1 MPHAAVLI
9 TVYPHLFT
17 GDQPGEEV
25 SPIGAQEIKRLNINV
40 PFELHNSFKAATAAR
55 NENMTDVLLKCIE
68 DYVARYGY
76 DPRPKKERKERRK

>member
-1 MPHAAVLI
+1 M
-9 TVYPHLFT
+9 
-17 GDQPGEEV
+17 
-25 SPIGAQEIKRLNINV
+25 NINV